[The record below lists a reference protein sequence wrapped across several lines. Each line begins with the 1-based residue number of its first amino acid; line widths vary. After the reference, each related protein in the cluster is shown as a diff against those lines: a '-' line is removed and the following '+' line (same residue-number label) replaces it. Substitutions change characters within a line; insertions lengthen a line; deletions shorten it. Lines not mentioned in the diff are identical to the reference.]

1 MNGQRNNP
9 VRTKPFKAFCDFLGG
24 LFHFVLA
31 HEFSFSYYKYWVL
44 KGRHHTLIGW
54 KSATRVFFNIMY
66 DLSNHLKRKITQMPA
81 LEVEYK
87 NVALRVE
94 LGSEQSAELFINNI
108 QRMQASLTVP
118 SGTLRLSSSVQTDYE
133 WHEFIDVIITF
144 SEKKITI
151 SLRASSA
158 EIACKTYPAQTDN
171 GK

>member
-1 MNGQRNNP
+1 
-9 VRTKPFKAFCDFLGG
+9 
-24 LFHFVLA
+24 
-31 HEFSFSYYKYWVL
+31 
-44 KGRHHTLIGW
+44 
-54 KSATRVFFNIMY
+54 MY

-81 LEVEYK
+81 LEVDYK